1 MKIAVYG
8 RVFNEKYDDSVK
20 ELFNILHRKKA
31 QLIIYSQFHSF
42 LKERINLSSDFSQ
55 TFSQHSDIKDAADI
69 MLSIGGDGTLLD
81 TLKFVRDSGIPVLG
95 INTGR
100 LGFLST
106 VSLSELEESIDLIIN
121 RQFEISQRNLL
132 RLETSVNLFNGE
144 NFALNELTVHK
155 KDSASM
161 MTIHAY
167 LNDEYLNTYWADG
180 LIVSTPTGSTAY
192 SLSCGG
198 PIIIPG
204 SENFIITPIA
214 PHNLNVRPIVLPSN
228 NEIRLK
234 LEGRSKQYLVALDSR
249 TETIDSTV
257 ELVIKKE
264 SFKLNLIRLHN
275 QNFLSTL
282 RNKLMWGM
290 DLRN

>member
-1 MKIAVYG
+1 MKLAIYG
-8 RVFNEKYDDSVK
+8 REFNAKYDSAIQN
-20 ELFNILHRKKA
+20 LFNILENKGVQLVIFKKF
-31 QLIIYSQFHSF
+31 SEF
-42 LKERINLSSDFSQ
+42 LKSR
-55 TFSQHSDIKDAADI
+55 IKDLPETLTFTSHKEINGQIDV

-81 TLKFVRDSGIPVLG
+81 TLMFIRDSNVPIIGF
-95 INTGR
+95 NTGR

-106 VSLSELEESIDLIIN
+106 VSLNETELAIN
-121 RQFEISQRNLL
+121 ALLNKEFTLDKRNLL
-132 RLETSVNLFNGE
+132 SLETPNNLFGKG

-167 LNDEYLNTYWADG
+167 LNGEYLNSYWADG

-198 PIIIPG
+198 PIIIPE

-214 PHNLNVRPIVLPSN
+214 PHNLNVRPIVLPSDN
-228 NEIRLK
+228 TITLK
-234 LEGRSKQYLVALDSR
+234 FEGRSKKYLASLDSR
-249 TETIDSTV
+249 TETIDSAE
-257 ELVIKKE
+257 ELTIKKE
-264 SFKLNLIRLHN
+264 KFKINLIRFNN
-275 QNFLSTL
+275 QNFLTTL
-282 RNKLMWGM
+282 RNKLMWGL

>member
-8 RVFNEKYDDSVK
+8 RVFNEKYDESVK
-20 ELFNILHRKKA
+20 ELFNILNRKNA
-31 QLIIYSQFHSF
+31 ELIIYSQFHTF
-42 LKERINLSSDFSQ
+42 LKERINLSSDYAQ
-55 TFSQHSDIKDAADI
+55 TFSQHSDIRDAADI

-81 TLKFVRDSGIPVLG
+81 TLKFVRDSAIPVLG

-106 VSLSELEESIDLIIN
+106 VSLSELEESIDLILN
-121 RQFEISQRNLL
+121 KQFEISQRNLL
-132 RLETSVNLFNGE
+132 RLESAINLFNGE

-228 NEIRLK
+228 NTIRLK
-234 LEGRSKQYLVALDSR
+234 LEGRSKQFLVALDSR
-249 TETIDSTV
+249 TETIDSSV

-264 SFKLNLIRLHN
+264 SFKLNLIRLPH
-275 QNFLSTL
+275 QNFSSTL

>member
-8 RVFNEKYDDSVK
+8 RVFNEKYKNDIS
-20 ELFNILHRKKA
+20 ELFRILRDKNA
-31 QLIIYSQFHSF
+31 DLIIYDKFYDF
-42 LKERINLSSDFSQ
+42 LKKTIDLPDGLPFFS
-55 TFSQHSDIKDAADI
+55 THEDIKHQAEV

-81 TLKFVRDSGIPVLG
+81 TLKFVRDSGIPILG
-95 INTGR
+95 VNTGR

-106 VSLSELEESIDLIIN
+106 VSLNEMGSAMDALMKRDYELDK
-121 RQFEISQRNLL
+121 RNLL
-132 RLETSVNLFNGE
+132 RLETENDLFGRE

-155 KDSASM
+155 KDSSSM

-192 SLSCGG
+192 SMSCGG

-228 NEIRLK
+228 NKITLK
-234 LEGRSKQYLVALDSR
+234 LEGRSKKYLVALDSR
-249 TETIDSTV
+249 TETIDSSV
-257 ELVIKKE
+257 ELTIKKE
-264 SFKLNLIRLHN
+264 DFNVNLVRLPHHM
-275 QNFLSTL
+275 FLSTL
-282 RNKLMWGM
+282 RNKLMWGL

>member
-1 MKIAVYG
+1 MKIAIYG
-8 RVFNEKYDDSVK
+8 REFSEKYDSAIQN
-20 ELFNILHRKKA
+20 LFNILGKKRV
-31 QLIIYSQFHSF
+31 QLVIFKKFSEF
-42 LKERINLSSDFSQ
+42 LKNRIKDLPETL
-55 TFSQHSDIKDAADI
+55 TFSSHKEINGQTDL

-81 TLKFVRDSGIPVLG
+81 TLMFIRDSNVPIIGF
-95 INTGR
+95 NTGR

-106 VSLSELEESIDLIIN
+106 VSLNETEKAVDALLNKEYTLDK
-121 RQFEISQRNLL
+121 RNLL
-132 RLETSVNLFNGE
+132 SLETPNNLFGKG

-167 LNDEYLNTYWADG
+167 LNGEYLNSYWADG

-198 PIIIPG
+198 PIIIPE

-214 PHNLNVRPIVLPSN
+214 PHNLNVRPIVLPSDN
-228 NEIRLK
+228 TITLK
-234 LEGRSKQYLVALDSR
+234 FEGRSKKYLVALDSR
-249 TETIDSTV
+249 TETIDSAE
-257 ELVIKKE
+257 ELTIKKE
-264 SFKLNLIRLHN
+264 KFKINLIRFNN
-275 QNFLSTL
+275 QNFLTTL
-282 RNKLMWGM
+282 RNKLMWGL

>member
-1 MKIAVYG
+1 MKIAIYG
-8 RVFNEKYDDSVK
+8 RVFTEKYDERIQQLFDILKSK
-20 ELFNILHRKKA
+20 NAELVVFEKFF
-31 QLIIYSQFHSF
+31 QF
-42 LKERINLSSDFSQ
+42 LKKRINIPDYPTFEAHNLNSSN
-55 TFSQHSDIKDAADI
+55 ADV

-81 TLKFVRDSGIPVLG
+81 TLVFVRDSGIPIIGV
-95 INTGR
+95 NTGR

-106 VSLSELEESIDLIIN
+106 ISLLEIEQAIDALTN
-121 RQFEISQRNLL
+121 NEYTLDKRNLL
-132 RLETSVNLFNGE
+132 RLETKNQLFGDQ

-155 KDSASM
+155 KDSSSM
-161 MTIHAY
+161 IAIHAY
-167 LNDEYLNTYWADG
+167 LNGEYLNTYWADG

-214 PHNLNVRPIVLPSN
+214 PHNLNVRPIVMPSSN
-228 NEIRLK
+228 TITLK

-249 TETIDSTV
+249 TETIDSSV
-257 ELVIKKE
+257 ELAIKKE
-264 SFKLNLIRLHN
+264 SFQVNLIRLNHH
-275 QNFLSTL
+275 NFLSTL
-282 RNKLMWGM
+282 RNKLMWGL

>member
-1 MKIAVYG
+1 MRIAIYG
-8 RVFNEKYDDSVK
+8 REFNEKYDVAIQT
-20 ELFNILHRKKA
+20 LVNILDQKNVE
-31 QLIIYSQFHSF
+31 LIIYEKFYHF
-42 LKERINLSSDFSQ
+42 LKQRIKNIAQ
-55 TFSQHSDIKDAADI
+55 HTTFSTHNEINGQIDF

-81 TLKFVRDSGIPVLG
+81 TLMFIRDSNVPIIGF
-95 INTGR
+95 NTGR

-106 VSLSELEESIDLIIN
+106 VSLNETESAVDALIN
-121 RQFEISQRNLL
+121 NQFTLDKRNLL
-132 RLETSVNLFNGE
+132 RLETQSNLFDNV

-167 LNDEYLNTYWADG
+167 VNGDYLNSYWADG
-180 LIVSTPTGSTAY
+180 IIVSTPTGSTAY

-214 PHNLNVRPIVLPSN
+214 PHNLNVRPVVLPSDN
-228 NEIRLK
+228 VITLK
-234 LEGRSKQYLVALDSR
+234 FEGRSKKYLVALDSR
-249 TETIDSTV
+249 TETVSSV
-257 ELVIKKE
+257 EELTIRKE
-264 SFKLNLIRLHN
+264 KFKVNLIRLNGHD
-275 QNFLSTL
+275 FLTTL
-282 RNKLMWGM
+282 RNKLMWGL